1 MKFLKVVLVAVSFM
15 AFSATVNA
23 QDSDKQRQSREQMV
37 ETQAAHIA
45 KDLALDD
52 KVYGRFITTYVN
64 YKKEMWATAPKRPKK
79 RPEASESENQ
89 AAANMQRR
97 FEQSQKVLDI
107 RSKYYKEF
115 SKFLSQK
122 QIELMYD
129 KERKMM
135 KRLSE
140 RHRKRPE
147 KRR

>member
-23 QDSDKQRQSREQMV
+23 QDSDKQRQSRGQMV

>member
-23 QDSDKQRQSREQMV
+23 QGNDKQRQSREQMM

-52 KVYGRFITTYVN
+52 NIYDRFITTYVS
-64 YKKEMWATAPKRPKK
+64 YKKEMWGTAPKRPKK

-140 RHRKRPE
+140 RHGKRPE

>member
-1 MKFLKVVLVAVSFM
+1 M